1 MSEEEKTTVNYREEV
16 LRLAGE
22 RKVRHTNKYVE
33 KASDETIEKIYKD
46 YLAKQ
51 LDETNE
57 HVADTLI
64 KQLSELMTSLELVNV
79 DDGESFKKDL
89 GNNELFK
96 RDVKNALSYV
106 TPYIPFVGLVCGGI
120 CIAKYVMKK
129 KSEEPKEEE

>member
-16 LRLAGE
+16 LRLVGE
-22 RKVRHTNKYVE
+22 GKIRHRNKYVE
-33 KASDETIEKIYKD
+33 KASDETLEKIYKN

-64 KQLSELMTSLELVNV
+64 KQLSELRTSLELVNV
-79 DDGESFKKDL
+79 DDGESFRKDL

-96 RDVKNALSYV
+96 R
-106 TPYIPFVGLVCGGI
+106 TF
-120 CIAKYVMKK
+120 
-129 KSEEPKEEE
+129 